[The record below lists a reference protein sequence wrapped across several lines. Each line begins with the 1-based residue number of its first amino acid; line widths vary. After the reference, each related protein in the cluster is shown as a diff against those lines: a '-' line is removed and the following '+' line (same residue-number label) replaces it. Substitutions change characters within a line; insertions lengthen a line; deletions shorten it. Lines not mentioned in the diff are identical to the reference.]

1 MTPYHYAIVQARDA
15 TYASERRNVGLLVVS
30 PAAGRAWVRRGNL
43 KQRAHLLGDD
53 ATFVRALLDVLADQA
68 AEVARDGDAAT
79 VHGWL
84 RSCSL
89 PTEDSLTL
97 AEPGVGIA
105 EDLTAEVRRLRAKY
119 LGKAG
124 GGGRSPAEKVSDRVL
139 RDHGLRAAFAPRAFP
154 SGPATWK
161 FPRVAD
167 AGGQPVV
174 LNALQFGQ
182 TTPEGVLDAAFRN
195 LGRASEV
202 AHWHQGLRW
211 VTVADGPTH
220 GETGRAFARA
230 RELMSEGGLN
240 VVPPEPEHLERAL
253 SRLGVVDGDGN
264 VARA

>member
-30 PAAGRAWVRRGNL
+30 PTAGKAWVRRGNL

-68 AEVARDGDAAT
+68 AEVARDGDAAS

-84 RSCSL
+84 RSRCL

-97 AEPGVGIA
+97 TEPGVGIA
-105 EDLTAEVRRLRAKY
+105 QDLTAEVRRLRTKY

-124 GGGRSPAEKVSDRVL
+124 GGGRSVAEKVSDRVL
-139 RDHGLRAAFAPRAFP
+139 KALDLRAAFTPRAFD

-161 FPRVAD
+161 FPRVAE

-174 LNALQFGQ
+174 LNAFHFGQ

-202 AHWHQGLRW
+202 AHWNHGLRW
-211 VTVADGPTH
+211 ITVADGPTS
-220 GETGRAFARA
+220 GDTGRAFARA
-230 RELMSEGGLN
+230 RVLMSEGGLN
-240 VVPPEPEHLERAL
+240 VVPPDPAHLEQAL
-253 SRLGVVDGDGN
+253 RQLGLVDGDGR